1 MIKRINIS
9 LTGLLC
15 LVGQYEHILCTS
27 AAPTTND
34 TICQTEDD
42 LDYILCNL
50 EDLSDAALLEI
61 CSSHRLVSSEWDSNW
76 FKFKDGSDITH
87 SHQSLVVDA
96 ETCIHVR
103 DKIQLH
109 LLTVDKKIQ
118 LHLPTFDGTFDK
130 DSLSNIKQQFIHRQ
144 LVNTF
149 AETTLYKKK
158 DTPDYVIGL
167 FHSYSKAFKYD
178 PWVYISE
185 LWYQMKKNG
194 MDLEVDLDSDI
205 DTAEQFLY
213 NRKVLK
219 FIAITLFDYD
229 EELKDGVAK
238 IMSGEVSVNVG
249 IAFLYPIALA
259 VIVLIIYIRML
270 HNKARDS
277 YTCVHKEQKKK
288 SSKKKKG
295 KKKKN

>member
-9 LTGLLC
+9 LAGLLC
-15 LVGQYEHILCTS
+15 LGGQYEHILCTS
-27 AAPTTND
+27 AAPTTNNL
-34 TICQTEDD
+34 CLSEDD
-42 LDYILCNL
+42 LDYDTCNL
-50 EDLSDAALLEI
+50 EDLSDEALSEI
-61 CSSHRLVSSEWDSNW
+61 CSRHRLVSSEWDSNW
-76 FKFKDGSDITH
+76 FKFKDESEITY

-109 LLTVDKKIQ
+109 LLT
-118 LHLPTFDGTFDK
+118 FDK
-130 DSLSNIKQQFIHRQ
+130 VSMSNIKQQFKHRHI
-144 LVNTF
+144 VN
-149 AETTLYKKK
+149 AYVETILYKKK
-158 DTPDYVIGL
+158 DIPDKVIDL
-167 FHSYSKAFKYD
+167 LHSFSEAFKYD
-178 PWVYISE
+178 PWIYISE

-213 NRKVLK
+213 NRKVLE
-219 FIAITLFDYD
+219 FIAITLFDYN
-229 EELKDGVAK
+229 EVLKDGVAN
-238 IMSGEVSVNVG
+238 ILSGDVSVNVG

-277 YTCVHKEQKKK
+277 YARVHKEQKKK

-295 KKKKN
+295 KKKN